1 MDALDVI
8 EAFAVLGSHDA
19 YDAHDL
25 HDERQSGRTFT
36 MAITD
41 DLRKTLSDPTPLYFA
56 AGTADLALQQAKK
69 VPGLVEQLRVEAP
82 ARFEAVR
89 NTDPKTVQEKA
100 GARAKEATARAKE
113 ATARAKEAQESL
125 QSRVTDFISTLD
137 GDIKK
142 LGSTLDADLKKLGE
156 SAQDFA
162 LRGVG
167 VAAEY
172 AVKARETYEKVAEHG
187 EQAVRTWRGEAAE
200 EIEELAIAVEP
211 SAEPKTEPK
220 TDPVQVKETGAPKPA
235 PAAVTVPA
243 PEAKTSTVKKAPV
256 RKPVAK
262 KTTPPTK

>member
-1 MDALDVI
+1 
-8 EAFAVLGSHDA
+8 
-19 YDAHDL
+19 
-25 HDERQSGRTFT
+25 

-41 DLRKTLSDPTPLYFA
+41 DLRKTFSDPTPLYFA

-69 VPGLVEQLRVEAP
+69 VPGLVEQLRTEAP

-89 NTDPKTVQEKA
+89 NTDPKSVQEKA
-100 GARAKEATARAKE
+100 NARAKEATARAKE

-125 QSRVTDFISTLD
+125 QAKVTDFISTLD

-142 LGSTLDADLKKLGE
+142 IGSTLDADLKKLGE
-156 SAQDFA
+156 SAQDLA

-211 SAEPKTEPK
+211 NAEPKPEPVQLRTDEPK
-220 TDPVQVKETGAPKPA
+220 AA
-235 PAAVTVPA
+235 PA
-243 PEAKTSTVKKAPV
+243 EARSETAAAKKPVARKAPV
-256 RKPVAK
+256 RKPAAK
-262 KTTPPTK
+262 KTTPPAK